1 MSRFE
6 LITLDNGARIVWVD
20 TPGLYSAIVEV
31 FVQIGSKHEE
41 KDEFGMSHFMEHMAF
56 KGTKNIPKAKDL
68 FKELDSKGVSYNA
81 ATGLESTSYYI
92 KCLPEQ
98 LAWASKLLAEIL
110 INPLFEQAELEKER
124 GVVLEE
130 IAMYQDNPMM
140 RLSSD
145 FTEMF
150 MDSGKTGC
158 WNILGNRGSLMNIN
172 SKKMH
177 DFRKKMLD
185 SKRTVIVVVGDRNKF
200 DKFKNEISSPW
211 ENWRT
216 TGDNLTSLVIKA
228 NTFSKIVK
236 KEVDQAHFCLGWTA
250 VAKSDPKYWTGRLV
264 DILLAGNFS
273 ARLTYLLR
281 EELGAAYYV
290 QPISEQISEFGF
302 GGVQAGVTKGRAEEI
317 MERTIS
323 EVTDF
328 DKWIKEEMVVQA
340 KEFLLG
346 NIGMQMDKVT
356 FWSEFIG
363 QKVLLEDRLVD
374 LELELDNYRQI
385 SPEMVVDY
393 AKQFLQS
400 GKISSLL
407 LTSNK

>member
-6 LITLDNGARIVWVD
+6 LTTLDNGARIVWVD

-31 FVQIGSKHEE
+31 FVQIGSKYEE
-41 KDEFGMSHFMEHMAF
+41 KEEFGMSHFMEHMAF

-98 LAWASKLLAEIL
+98 LAWASKLLAEII
-110 INPLFEQAELEKER
+110 INPLFEQIELEKER

-145 FTEMF
+145 FAEMF
-150 MDSGKTGC
+150 IDSGKTGC
-158 WNILGNRGSLMNIN
+158 WNILGNENDLMSID

-185 SKRTVIVVVGDRNKF
+185 SKRTVIVVAGDRKKF
-200 DKFKNEISSPW
+200 DKFKNDIRFPW
-211 ENWRT
+211 EVWKT
-216 TGDNLTSLVIKA
+216 TGDSLGNLVIKA
-228 NTFSKIVK
+228 NNFSKIVK
-236 KEVDQAHFCLGWTA
+236 KEVDQAHFCLGWMA
-250 VAKSDPKYWTGRLV
+250 VAKSDPKYWTSRLV

-290 QPISEQISEFGF
+290 QSISENISEFGF
-302 GGVQAGVTKGRAEEI
+302 GGIQAGVSKSKATEI
-317 MERTIS
+317 MKRTIS
-323 EVTDF
+323 EITDF
-328 DKWIKEEMVVQA
+328 NKWINEELVVQA

-363 QKVLLEDRLVD
+363 QKVLLESRLVD
-374 LELELDNYRQI
+374 LELELNNYRQI
-385 SPEMVVDY
+385 SLEMVIDY
-393 AKQFLQS
+393 AKQFLEP